1 MPKFTKTE
9 QQWRDQ
15 LTEEQYRVTREAG
28 TERPFTGEYCDTT
41 EKGVYQ
47 CVCCGTDLFES
58 ASKFDSGCGWPSFDS
73 CLGTSDEIV
82 SEAPD
87 ASLGHMRT
95 EITCTN
101 CDAHLGHVF
110 EDGPTDTGLRYCV
123 NSASLNFGTED

>member
-41 EKGVYQ
+41 ENGVYQ